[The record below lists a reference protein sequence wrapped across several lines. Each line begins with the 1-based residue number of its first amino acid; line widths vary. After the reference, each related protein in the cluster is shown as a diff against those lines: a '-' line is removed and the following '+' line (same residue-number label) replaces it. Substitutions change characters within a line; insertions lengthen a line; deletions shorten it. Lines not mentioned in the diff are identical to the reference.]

1 MRVIFHELGVH
12 REGVFDVFL
21 EMKIQDK
28 HTPFSTDIH
37 AQVVGIVIQLECVV
51 VIVVAVEFEMLLL
64 LGDIVIVVVEKVAA
78 VVVDSVSELFDSLL
92 DAFDVQHIGHV

>member
-1 MRVIFHELGVH
+1 
-12 REGVFDVFL
+12 
-21 EMKIQDK
+21 
-28 HTPFSTDIH
+28 
-37 AQVVGIVIQLECVV
+37 
-51 VIVVAVEFEMLLL
+51 MLLL